1 MDLNTIQEKVYRE
14 YVRNG
19 YKKMW
24 NLTRSFKGQKIRDI
38 AELSLVTTE
47 VTEAIEEIRNR
58 NTNIDNLGFECA
70 DIIIRTLNFMTRKG
84 LNANNYIITKSKKNL
99 LRKKLHNRDV

>member
-24 NLTRSFKGQKIRDI
+24 NKSKCIKTQKIRDI
-38 AELSLVTTE
+38 AELGLVTTE
-47 VTEAIEEIRNR
+47 VSEAIEEIRNH

-84 LNANNYIITKSKKNL
+84 LNANNYIINKSKKNL

>member
-1 MDLNTIQEKVYRE
+1 
-14 YVRNG
+14 
-19 YKKMW
+19 MW

>member
-1 MDLNTIQEKVYRE
+1 
-14 YVRNG
+14 
-19 YKKMW
+19 MW

-47 VTEAIEEIRNR
+47 VTEAIEEIRNH

-84 LNANNYIITKSKKNL
+84 LNANNYIINKSKKNL